1 MKKLLTFIIAFAIV
15 ACNKENSVSPLLSE
29 IEQQCDTAPH
39 AAYSR
44 LLEIDSERELPNE
57 ASKAKYALLLTKS
70 ADKAYIRH
78 TSDSTIKRALTYYES
93 KGSTAELAEAQYYT
107 GSVYR
112 DMYDAPKAV
121 IWYNK
126 AIETAQ
132 KDEELKKSI
141 LLARIYSQL
150 SELYDYQFNY
160 TASLDAIR
168 KAYRIKESN
177 GKVDAT
183 ALHDIASTF
192 HKCNE
197 TDSAMMYYKR
207 CLLHIEGNNSFG
219 KDLRYLGVMLY
230 FFSSIGE
237 KEYAE
242 RCLGF
247 VNRFGID
254 ELPENVLSNKAYY
267 FELAGMSDS
276 AIYYYDRHLERTDN
290 PYKKRDITGKLYN
303 IYKQRGETARTLEL
317 ADRYMLYNDSVS
329 MAMQHTQTANAENLY
344 RYNLS
349 NERERILNE
358 KAAKADLFAWI
369 IATMALAVII
379 ASYIIYRIAG
389 NYRALHHKHLNLEQS
404 IMNEKKR
411 KAQIALSISDI
422 SNEFRELAA
431 CRMKPKQYMIE
442 ELQDVVDKEYPV
454 FKEKIMNLW
463 PDITADDLIFLYQ
476 VKLGISYAEIA
487 RIRGCAPSGVTKRRH
502 RIEKRLGCSIN
513 EVM

>member
-1 MKKLLTFIIAFAIV
+1 MKKLLTCIIVLIIIS
-15 ACNKENSVSPLLSE
+15 CNGNESVSPLLVE
-29 IEQQCDTAPH
+29 IEQQCDTAPTD
-39 AAYSR
+39 AYNR
-44 LLEIDSERELPNE
+44 LLDIDSEKELSDD

-78 TSDSTIKRALTYYES
+78 TSDSTIKKALDYYE
-93 KGSTAELAEAQYYT
+93 KNGNAAELAETQYYM

-112 DMYDAPKAV
+112 DMYDMPKAV
-121 IWYNK
+121 VWYHK
-126 AIETAQ
+126 AIETATGD
-132 KDEELKKSI
+132 KELKNSL

-160 TASLDAIR
+160 AASLDAIR

-207 CLLHIEGNNSFG
+207 CLLHIEGNNSFC

-267 FELAGMSDS
+267 FEQALMEDS
-276 AIYYYDRHLERTDN
+276 AIYYYNRHLEKTDN
-290 PYKKRDITGKLYN
+290 PYKKRDIYGKLYN
-303 IYKQRGETARTLEL
+303 IYKQKGETGNALIV
-317 ADRYMLYNDSVS
+317 ADKYMLYNDSVS
-329 MAMQHTQTANAENLY
+329 IAMQHTRTANAENLY

-349 NERERILNE
+349 SEKERILKE
-358 KAAKADLFAWI
+358 RAAKADLFIWI
-369 IATMALAVII
+369 IATMALTVII
-379 ASYIIYRIAG
+379 ATYIIYRIA
-389 NYRALHHKHLNLEQS
+389 NSYRTLKHRHLDLEQS

-411 KAQIALSISDI
+411 KSQIALSISDI
-422 SNEFRELAA
+422 SNEFKELAA
-431 CRMKPKQYMIE
+431 CRMKPKQYMIV
-442 ELQDVVDKEYPV
+442 ELQDAVDKEYPY
-454 FKEKIMNLW
+454 FKDKIIELW
-463 PDITADDLIFLYQ
+463 PDIPNDDLIFLYQ
-476 VKLGISYAEIA
+476 IKLGISYAEIA

>member
-1 MKKLLTFIIAFAIV
+1 MKKLLTFIITLVIV
-15 ACNKENSVSPLLSE
+15 ACNKENSVSPLLLE
-29 IEQQCDTAPH
+29 IEQQCDTTPS

-44 LLEIDSERELPNE
+44 LVEIDSDSELPNE

-78 TSDSTIKRALTYYES
+78 TSDSTIKKALEYYEEN
-93 KGSTAELAEAQYYT
+93 GTTAELAEAQYYM

-112 DMYDAPKAV
+112 DLYDSPRAV
-121 IWYNK
+121 VWYHK
-126 AIETAQ
+126 AIETASN
-132 KDEELKKSI
+132 DVELKNSP

-160 TASLDAIR
+160 SASLNAIR
-168 KAYRIKESN
+168 KAYTIKEIN
-177 GKVDAT
+177 RLIDAT

-192 HKCNE
+192 HKCGEIN
-197 TDSAMMYYKR
+197 SAMFYYKR
-207 CLLHIEGNNSFG
+207 CLLHIEGNNSFR
-219 KDLRYLGVMLY
+219 KDLRYLGTMLY

-237 KEYAE
+237 YEYAG

-247 VNRFGID
+247 VNRFGIE

-276 AIYYYDRHLERTDN
+276 AIYYYDIHLERTDN

-303 IYKQRGETARTLEL
+303 IYKQRGETARALEL

-349 NERERILNE
+349 NEKERILNE
-358 KAAKADLFAWI
+358 KAAKADLFTWI

-379 ASYIIYRIAG
+379 ASYIIYRIAS
-389 NYRALHHKHLNLEQS
+389 NYRALRHKHLNLEQS